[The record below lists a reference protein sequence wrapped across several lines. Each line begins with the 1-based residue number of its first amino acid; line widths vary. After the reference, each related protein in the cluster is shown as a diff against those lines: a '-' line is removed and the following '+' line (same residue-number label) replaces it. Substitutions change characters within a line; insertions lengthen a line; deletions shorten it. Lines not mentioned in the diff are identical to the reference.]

1 MFNNEGENFVGMV
14 EGKREIS
21 SSPSEGENFVEMLPL
36 LSANL
41 AIALQT
47 DQATERFTPQ
57 SYKQAV
63 ECEDCEEWIK
73 AMMREINAHL
83 DNQTWTMVPP
93 QSMNAQDRKH
103 HMKVRSIW
111 SF

>member
-1 MFNNEGENFVGMV
+1 MNKLSYKNNV
-14 EGKREIS
+14 EHIEIHEANTLS
-21 SSPSEGENFVEMLPL
+21 QNIFFEETCDDQALLEMLPL

-83 DNQTWTMVPP
+83 DGQWY
-93 QSMNAQDRKH
+93 H
-103 HMKVRSIW
+103 HNP
-111 SF
+111 